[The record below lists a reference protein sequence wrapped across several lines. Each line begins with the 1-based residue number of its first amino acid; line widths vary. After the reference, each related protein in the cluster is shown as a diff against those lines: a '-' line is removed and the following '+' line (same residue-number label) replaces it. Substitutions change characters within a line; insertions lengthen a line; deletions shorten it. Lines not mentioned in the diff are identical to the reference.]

1 MLFMN
6 YMVHYYLLEFFLS
19 MMFLVAAIVIIYNK
33 QISEG
38 FEDQNKFEILQN
50 VGMSQKRS

>member
-1 MLFMN
+1 
-6 YMVHYYLLEFFLS
+6 

-50 VGMSQKRS
+50 VGMSQKEVKQTIQFQVLIFFI